1 MMSTVLATKP
11 NVGFLASTH
20 QTLTYSSSSSS
31 CIKNSMHLSILFGLI
46 ENYSVFPPAQ
56 FFSLSWSAYNNG
68 FRRRLLEPPA
78 SAVGNKQRVWR
89 RELGF
94 RVFAKVQAMDYTTI
108 KAACTELSSS
118 WVPAKIEKIVQSDR
132 FTLGMAIRTMER
144 SSWLKICWNPACA
157 HISVGDTLSGND
169 VSVSDN
175 FSFGEQ
181 LRYLLRG
188 LAILEV
194 RLPEEWERV
203 VELTLG
209 VRPSEPPSKH
219 IFIEIMGRYSNV
231 FLTNADMGVLACAF
245 QVGAKMTSVR
255 MVQVGG
261 KYQMPPAAQGSPPSN
276 FTGMLEWRSIVCSTL
291 EEKLIDSLVQAFQG
305 VGPGLATEL
314 MVQAGLD
321 ANSVVSKIPED
332 GWVSLHKAWLGWLT
346 TLRESTFAPGTV
358 RSNGSYSV
366 LGGDSPYILSSERDM
381 HIGTRS
387 VLAMLDDYYTGIHE
401 GERFQQLR
409 QQLVG
414 KVGAAVKK
422 AQAKVKLYEDQI
434 KASNGYAAIS
444 YTADLLMANLHVS
457 QPGASSVQL
466 PDFETGEPVTVALDP
481 LQTALTTAQKLY
493 KRSQKLRRS
502 EKAVAPLLAN
512 ANEEL
517 SYLRQVEVS
526 LQQLEEYG
534 SPLDLKSL
542 QEVRDELIEGG
553 YLKVPVSGCPP
564 STNKQKKKKQSA
576 PENLTGNMRHFTS
589 PSGFEVLVGRNNRQN
604 DVLTNRVATDYD
616 LWFHARNTPG
626 CHLLLRVPPGQVPL
640 DADLQFSA
648 DLAAYFSKARGSGKV
663 EVSYTNPKY
672 LQKVKGSKP
681 GMVKVEKEMVIIGQD
696 FEPLSVPANVTGA

>member
-1 MMSTVLATKP
+1 MMSTVLAAKP

-20 QTLTYSSSSSS
+20 QTLTHSSSSSSS

-46 ENYSVFPPAQ
+46 ENYSVIRPAQ
-56 FFSLSWSAYNNG
+56 FFCLSWSAYNNG
-68 FRRRLLEPPA
+68 FRRRLLGPPA

-132 FTLGMAIRTMER
+132 FTLGMAIRTMEH

-169 VSVSDN
+169 SSVSDN

-194 RLPEEWERV
+194 KVPEEWERV

-276 FTGMLEWRSIVCSTL
+276 FTGMLEWRSIVCATL

-314 MVQAGLD
+314 MAQAGLD
-321 ANSVVSKIPED
+321 ANSVVSKMPED
-332 GWVSLHKAWLGWLT
+332 GWVSLHKAWLDWLT
-346 TLRESTFAPGTV
+346 TLREWTFAPGTV

-381 HIGTRS
+381 HIGTCS

-401 GERFQQLR
+401 GEKFQQLR
-409 QQLVG
+409 QQLVA
-414 KVGAAVKK
+414 KVGAAAKK

-444 YTADLLMANLHVS
+444 YTADLLMANLHIS

-564 STNKQKKKKQSA
+564 PTNKQKKKKQSA

-616 LWFHARNTPG
+616 LWFHARNIPG
-626 CHLLLRVPPGQVPL
+626 CHVTYISLSFPDSSFIEQLLLLRVPPGQVPS

-648 DLAAYFSKARGSGKV
+648 DLAAYFSKV
-663 EVSYTNPKY
+663 WLVYY
-672 LQKVKGSKP
+672 LCCTKILENLYSIS
-681 GMVKVEKEMVIIGQD
+681 KVEKANM
-696 FEPLSVPANVTGA
+696 LS

>member
-346 TLRESTFAPGTV
+346 TLRESTFAPGT
-358 RSNGSYSV
+358 
-366 LGGDSPYILSSERDM
+366 
-381 HIGTRS
+381 
-387 VLAMLDDYYTGIHE
+387 
-401 GERFQQLR
+401 LR